1 MSRGQAAI
9 GSLLLKS
16 SAAFSAAKDLYAN
29 SLSLLRQTFKERE
42 GNASQLNRLGFATSA
57 NSSARSY
64 QSCFSVIQVRTTSK
78 QHCWFQF
85 RLELRT
91 GN

>member
-1 MSRGQAAI
+1 
-9 GSLLLKS
+9 
-16 SAAFSAAKDLYAN
+16 
-29 SLSLLRQTFKERE
+29 
-42 GNASQLNRLGFATSA
+42 LGFTTSA

-85 RLELRT
+85 RF
-91 GN
+91 